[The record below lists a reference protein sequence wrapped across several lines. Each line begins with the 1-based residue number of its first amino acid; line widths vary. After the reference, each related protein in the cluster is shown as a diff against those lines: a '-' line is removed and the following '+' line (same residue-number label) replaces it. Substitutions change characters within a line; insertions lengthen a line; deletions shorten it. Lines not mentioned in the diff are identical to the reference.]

1 MAQTREIKG
10 RIKAV
15 GNIERI
21 TKTMQM
27 IATARFQSMQK
38 KATSA
43 QAYTRKIKEIVGELS
58 ASLGEESSISH
69 PLLQQPS
76 PPVGREKLL
85 VLTSNRGLCGAY
97 NANIMRTALAH
108 IRDVGRDHLDIEV
121 VGKKGVSVLRFN
133 DVAIDHHYVH
143 FGDNP
148 SFSDVHA
155 LAQQYMDA
163 FIAGEYD
170 AVRVCYMAFHS
181 MSKQQPE
188 LMQLLPLKAA
198 EESGQWPVASGQ
210 ESSGSGGA
218 SGADALGTGHSS
230 LDTSTQYD
238 FSPDPETLL
247 AELLPISVKQALYQA
262 FNEAVVSEQLA
273 RMVAMKAATD
283 AAGKQQKALKRQYNR
298 ARQSAI
304 TTELSEIVSGAAA
317 LS

>member
-15 GNIERI
+15 GNIQRI

-38 KATSA
+38 KATDA
-43 QAYTRKIKEIVGELS
+43 QAYTRKIREIVGELS

-69 PLLQQPS
+69 PLLRAPS

-97 NANIMRTALAH
+97 NANIMRTALEH
-108 IRDVGRDHLDIEV
+108 IRSIGQDQLDIEV
-121 VGKKGVSVLRFN
+121 VGKKGLSILRFN
-133 DVAIDHHYVH
+133 GVRVNHHHGH

-148 SFSDVHA
+148 SFTDVHA

-163 FIAGEYD
+163 FVAGEYD

-188 LMQLLPLKAA
+188 LMQLLPLQQ
-198 EESGQWPVASGQ
+198 EGPRGQGDEGPSENQDSEHSAP
-210 ESSGSGGA
+210 GS
-218 SGADALGTGHSS
+218 LGPSAPS
-230 LDTSTQYD
+230 YD
-238 FSPDPETLL
+238 FSPDPQTLL

-298 ARQSAI
+298 ARQAAI
-304 TTELSEIVSGAAA
+304 TTEISEIVSGAAA
-317 LS
+317 LE

>member
-15 GNIERI
+15 GNIQRI

-38 KATSA
+38 KATDA

-69 PLLQQPS
+69 PLLQPPS

-97 NANIMRTALAH
+97 NANIMRTALEH
-108 IRDVGRDHLDIEV
+108 IRSVGQDHLDIEV
-121 VGKKGVSVLRFN
+121 VGKKGLSILRFN
-133 DVAIDHHYVH
+133 DVTVDHHHGH

-148 SFSDVHA
+148 SFTDVHA

-163 FIAGEYD
+163 FVDGKYD

-188 LMQLLPLKAA
+188 LMQLLPLKQEGSRGQGDEGTSEDQGA
-198 EESGQWPVASGQ
+198 E
-210 ESSGSGGA
+210 
-218 SGADALGTGHSS
+218 HSTPGPHGPS
-230 LDTSTQYD
+230 APSYD

-298 ARQSAI
+298 ARQAAI
-304 TTELSEIVSGAAA
+304 TTEISEIVSGAAA
-317 LS
+317 LE

>member
-15 GNIERI
+15 GNIQRI

-38 KATSA
+38 KATDA
-43 QAYTRKIKEIVGELS
+43 QPYTRKIREIVGELS
-58 ASLGEESSISH
+58 ASLGEQTSISH
-69 PLLQQPS
+69 PLLQPPS
-76 PPVGREKLL
+76 PAVGREKLL

-97 NANIMRTALAH
+97 NANVIRTAMQH
-108 IRDVGRDHLDIEV
+108 INAFGQDHLDIEV
-121 VGKKGVSVLRFN
+121 VGKKGASILRFN
-133 DVAIDHHYVH
+133 GVSIDHHHGH

-148 SFSDVHA
+148 TFSDVHA
-155 LAQQYMDA
+155 LAQRYMDG
-163 FIAGEYD
+163 FVAGECD

-188 LMQLLPLKAA
+188 LMQLLPLQREGPRGRGA
-198 EESGQWPVASGQ
+198 EGTSEDR
-210 ESSGSGGA
+210 GA
-218 SGADALGTGHSS
+218 EHSTPGPFGPS
-230 LDTSTQYD
+230 APSYD
-238 FSPDPETLL
+238 FSPDPQTLL

-298 ARQSAI
+298 ARQAAI
-304 TTELSEIVSGAAA
+304 TTEISEIVSGAAA
-317 LS
+317 LE